1 MSGADWKASER
12 EHASRVHAEAV
23 AEHLRA
29 CEDRGEVSASA
40 LDAARAE
47 VLRDIGACDC
57 LGFDT
62 AQEALSTL
70 VHLADVAERF
80 ECSPALLASLERHVS
95 LRLAARLAG
104 VRS

>member
-1 MSGADWKASER
+1 MSASDWQSLER

-29 CEDRGEVSASA
+29 CEDRGDVSAAA
-40 LDAARAE
+40 LDAARAD
-47 VLRDIGACDC
+47 VLRELGACDC

-62 AQEALSTL
+62 AHEALATL

-80 ECSPALLASLERHVS
+80 ECSPEMLASLERYVS

-104 VRS
+104 VRP